1 MSKSGSVDERRPGS
15 RAGVIARAGRRAATG
30 PRASGAAAGGEL
42 TIGALV
48 HELAC
53 TLGSG
58 TAEETRRE
66 ARDIVA
72 ALADAPRL
80 WPVTHAAAL
89 ADCHIVAHARTAA
102 ERRRRGMPFA
112 YAVGRAA
119 FRHLTLEV
127 DERVLIPRPET
138 EVLVDLVLS
147 ATGGGAGLAIDVGTG
162 SGAIALALATEGRFE
177 RVVGTDVS
185 ADALVVAAAN
195 ARRVAG
201 PGTAPTEFRLGAYL
215 APVRGLMARAI
226 VSNPPY
232 ISYAEAPSLPSSVRA
247 WEPPVALLAGDD
259 GLATTAA
266 IVEQSAAILEAGG
279 VLALEVDSRRAGDCA
294 ALVARDARYAGVMV
308 RQDLTGRDRFV
319 TATRSNRT

>member
-1 MSKSGSVDERRPGS
+1 MGDRRPAS
-15 RAGVIARAGRRAATG
+15 RAGMIARAGRHAGAI
-30 PRASGAAAGGEL
+30 PRASGATAASEL

-48 HELAC
+48 NELAD
-53 TLGSG
+53 TLGSPD
-58 TAEETRRE
+58 AEEIRRE

-72 ALADAPRL
+72 AVADAPRL
-80 WPVTHAAAL
+80 WPVMHAAEP
-89 ADCHIVAHARTAA
+89 ADREVVARARTAA

-112 YAVGRAA
+112 YAVGQAA

-147 ATGGGAGLAIDVGTG
+147 ATAGGAGLAIDVGTG

-177 RVVGTDVS
+177 RVIGTDVS
-185 ADALVVAAAN
+185 ADALIVAAAN

-201 PGTAPTEFRLGAYL
+201 PGTTPAEFRLGAYL
-215 APVRGLMARAI
+215 APVRGLTARAI

-232 ISYAEAPSLPSSVRA
+232 ISYAEASSLPSSVRA
-247 WEPPVALLAGDD
+247 WEPPVALLAGE
-259 GLATTAA
+259 GGVATTAA
-266 IVEQSAAILEAGG
+266 IVEQSAAILEVGG
-279 VLALEVDSRRAGDCA
+279 VLALEVDSRRAAECA
-294 ALVARDARYAGVMV
+294 ALVARDARYTGVMV

-319 TATRSNRT
+319 TATRSNRG